1 MVERFDLD
9 GTTLNGAEIAID
21 ERVQFS
27 LDILSSSADSDLI
40 RVENASA
47 LAQDALNPFAT

>member
-1 MVERFDLD
+1 VVERFDLD